1 MSIEFC
7 HGLSR
12 LAVVCFLIGLGAG
25 NLVLA
30 PVANATSIT
39 GSDLNA
45 ALEDRLFSDSLYD
58 YETIDPGDNAT
69 PARGMSAR
77 NRLFGNAPV
86 PDEAL
91 NDPVDMILGGAD
103 LIELVKGGSGFE
115 FTKLESDFSFN
126 SASFRD
132 WKFLLFDFSAVAI
145 ASFIPEIRFWLE
157 GNRWAY
163 FGSSQ
168 NGFRGAGG
176 FEYGS
181 EDKITVGSAQAS
193 PQASASGNTAGSG
206 QSGTPGRTD
215 IHSRSLSE
223 FVSDMFFKLVRLP
236 ITYVILFI
244 GLTVFVINLNRQSRI

>member
-39 GSDLNA
+39 GSYLNA
-45 ALEDRLFSDSLYD
+45 ALKDRLFSDPLYD
-58 YETIDPGDNAT
+58 FETIDPEDNAT

-86 PDEAL
+86 PDEGL

-115 FTKLESDFSFN
+115 FTNLESDFSFN

-132 WKFLLFDFSAVAI
+132 WQFLWADFSA
-145 ASFIPEIRFWLE
+145 
-157 GNRWAY
+157 
-163 FGSSQ
+163 
-168 NGFRGAGG
+168 
-176 FEYGS
+176 
-181 EDKITVGSAQAS
+181 
-193 PQASASGNTAGSG
+193 
-206 QSGTPGRTD
+206 
-215 IHSRSLSE
+215 
-223 FVSDMFFKLVRLP
+223 
-236 ITYVILFI
+236 
-244 GLTVFVINLNRQSRI
+244 